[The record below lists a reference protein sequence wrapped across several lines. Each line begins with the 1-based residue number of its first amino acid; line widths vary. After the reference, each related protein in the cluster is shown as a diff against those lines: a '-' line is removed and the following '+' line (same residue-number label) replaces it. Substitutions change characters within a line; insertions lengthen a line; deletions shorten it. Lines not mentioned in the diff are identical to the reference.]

1 MSGFYSMK
9 VKNAVLQLLYMF
21 MFSFEA
27 RPPYKQTEFQ
37 VCSENDSLF

>member
-9 VKNAVLQLLYMF
+9 AKNVNMQLFHIF
-21 MFSFEA
+21 MFLFEA
-27 RPPYKQTEFQ
+27 RTPQKQIEFQ